1 MRELGKKVRKDLGI
15 YLTSILIP
23 MSVGIL
29 SMAIYTRMLST
40 SQFGSY
46 GIYSTTYMVL
56 GLFLFDWLG
65 QGIMRFFP
73 EYDHK
78 GELRLLGSAIA
89 GFVLA
94 LAVLLIMAAGILSLV
109 RREAS
114 LLIGALFILS
124 SGLVLTTTSVLKAKL
139 RSDLYLKMTSSVTV
153 AQFALS
159 VALLWFFRSFWM
171 LFVARIIVNTLIV
184 ALFATRPSVRL
195 EIGTDK
201 ALPAMADGLRAMF
214 MYGLPIILTGLGSK
228 GLQISDRYFVDFFLG
243 KEQTGIYIA
252 NYMICD
258 TIGTVM
264 FSPIM
269 MATHNTVINLFAKGQ
284 VDQVKV
290 LLLDI
295 KKTILILTLPICSY
309 LVIFHRES
317 SLVFVSP
324 SFAVG
329 SAILPFVTLGI
340 IILNYAMY
348 NLKIFEFHLRS
359 IEITKRMLV
368 SFLFNIGLNFFA
380 IRRFGIMGAALST
393 LLAYALLGVLS
404 WAANRRKRFV
414 GRISLSFLAL
424 VAGLNLAC
432 LAGWWLE
439 KRLFAAQGYGYAANL
454 GLVLATAL
462 PIYAGYLL
470 VNLKVTRTLK
480 WFGS

>member
-1 MRELGKKVRKDLGI
+1 
-15 YLTSILIP
+15 
-23 MSVGIL
+23 
-29 SMAIYTRMLST
+29 
-40 SQFGSY
+40 
-46 GIYSTTYMVL
+46 
-56 GLFLFDWLG
+56 
-65 QGIMRFFP
+65 
-73 EYDHK
+73 
-78 GELRLLGSAIA
+78 
-89 GFVLA
+89 
-94 LAVLLIMAAGILSLV
+94 MAAGILSLV

-114 LLIGALFILS
+114 FLIGALFILS

-139 RSDLYLKMTSSVTV
+139 RSDLYLKMSSSVTV

-184 ALFATRPSVRL
+184 ALVATRPAVRL

-243 KEQTGIYIA
+243 KDQTGIYIA

-258 TIGTVM
+258 TIGTVL

-269 MATHNTVINLFAKGQ
+269 MATHNTVINLYAKDQ

-295 KKTILILTLPICSY
+295 KKAILILTLPICSY
-309 LVIFHRES
+309 LAIFHRES

-329 SAILPFVTLGI
+329 SAILPVVTLGI
-340 IILNYAMY
+340 VILNYAMY
-348 NLKIFEFHLRS
+348 NLKIFEFQLKS

-368 SFLFNIGLNFFA
+368 SFLLQYRPELLCYTKVRHHGRGPVHPA
-380 IRRFGIMGAALST
+380 GIRLVGRFVLGRQPQKTVRRAYQPALSR
-393 LLAYALLGVLS
+393 AG
-404 WAANRRKRFV
+404 
-414 GRISLSFLAL
+414 GRIEPGLFGRL
-424 VAGLNLAC
+424 VAG
-432 LAGWWLE
+432 
-439 KRLFAAQGYGYAANL
+439 KAAAAERR
-454 GLVLATAL
+454 GTAM
-462 PIYAGYLL
+462 PQTWA
-470 VNLKVTRTLK
+470 
-480 WFGS
+480 

>member
-114 LLIGALFILS
+114 FLIGALFVLS
-124 SGLVLTTTSVLKAKL
+124 TGLVLTTTSVLKAKL
-139 RSDLYLKMTSSVTV
+139 RSDLYLKMSSSVTA

-159 VALLWFFRSFWM
+159 VVLLWFFRSFWM

-184 ALFATRPSVRL
+184 ALFATRPAVRL
-195 EIGTDK
+195 GIGTDK
-201 ALPAMADGLRAMF
+201 PLPAVANGLRAMF
-214 MYGLPIILTGLGSK
+214 MYGLPIILTGLCSK

-243 KEQTGIYIA
+243 KDQTGIYIA

-258 TIGTVM
+258 TIGTVL
-264 FSPIM
+264 FAPIM
-269 MATHNTVINLFAKGQ
+269 MATHNTVINLYAQ
-284 VDQVKV
+284 DQIDRVKV

-295 KKTILILTLPICSY
+295 KKTILVLTLPICSY
-309 LVIFHRES
+309 LAIFHRES
-317 SLVFVSP
+317 SLVFISP

-329 SAILPFVTLGI
+329 SAVLPVVTLGTI
-340 IILNYAMY
+340 IFNYAMY
-348 NLKIFEFHLRS
+348 NFKIFEFQLKS
-359 IEITKRMLV
+359 SEITKLMLV
-368 SFLFNIGLNFFA
+368 SFLLNIGLNFFV

-404 WAANRRKRFV
+404 WATNRRKRFV
-414 GRISLSFLAL
+414 GRISPRFLAL
-424 VAGLNLAC
+424 VAGLNLTC
-432 LAGWWLE
+432 LACWWLE
-439 KRLFAAQGYGYAANL
+439 KRLLATQGHDYAVNL
-454 GLVLATAL
+454 GVVLATAL

-480 WFGS
+480 WFGT